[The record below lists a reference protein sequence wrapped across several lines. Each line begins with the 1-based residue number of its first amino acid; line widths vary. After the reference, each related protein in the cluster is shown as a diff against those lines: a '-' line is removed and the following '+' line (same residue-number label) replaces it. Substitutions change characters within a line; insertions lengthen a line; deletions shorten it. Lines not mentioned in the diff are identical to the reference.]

1 MSQKIANFGEEFICI
16 MERSDINNIMTT
28 THDSCN
34 ILADLLVA
42 YGVKYAIISPGSRNA
57 PITFALSSRDEIK
70 KYVIVDERSAAFAAL
85 GMAQHSNFP
94 VALVCTSGSA
104 VLNYAPAIAE
114 AYYQQLPIIIISA
127 DRPHE
132 WIDQNDSQTI
142 RQSHVLSNIVKNSYN
157 IASNNYDEKSRWY
170 NNRIIND
177 ALYSAISLPYGPVHL
192 NIELDEPLYNR
203 KPFELSSAKLV
214 KRVKTDI
221 NTGFIDE
228 MADKVNSCSKV
239 LVFASMHKASKE
251 LSDSLNAISNG
262 NIVVLSEITSNCH
275 GKNIIYNIDRIFSD
289 MTDDDWL
296 RLKPELLITFG
307 GAPVSRLAKT
317 FLRKCNGITH
327 WRIGSEKHLI
337 DTFKNITESVEI
349 TPSIFFEYIK
359 LHLNCAGQYNNLWRE
374 FINQTNISHSS
385 YVKNAPWSDLKA
397 MDIIMNSI
405 PSNGVNLQL
414 SNGSSIRYA
423 DITAMPN
430 EFIGTIHCNRGVS
443 GIDGSTSTT
452 LGASLVCEDATTLLI
467 TGDMSF
473 GYDLSGLASQ
483 YNSSKLKIIVLRN
496 GGGSIFRFIN
506 GPTELPEFEKYFEV
520 KQDIPVNKY
529 AAAFGF
535 DYFEAN
541 NEIMLKEQLVL
552 LFDNQ
557 APSILAVNTDNI
569 VSASVLKGY
578 YNKNN
583 NK

>member
-1 MSQKIANFGEEFICI
+1 
-16 MERSDINNIMTT
+16 
-28 THDSCN
+28 
-34 ILADLLVA
+34 
-42 YGVKYAIISPGSRNA
+42 
-57 PITFALSSRDEIK
+57 
-70 KYVIVDERSAAFAAL
+70 
-85 GMAQHSNFP
+85 
-94 VALVCTSGSA
+94 
-104 VLNYAPAIAE
+104 
-114 AYYQQLPIIIISA
+114 
-127 DRPHE
+127 
-132 WIDQNDSQTI
+132 
-142 RQSHVLSNIVKNSYN
+142 
-157 IASNNYDEKSRWY
+157 
-170 NNRIIND
+170 
-177 ALYSAISLPYGPVHL
+177 
-192 NIELDEPLYNR
+192 
-203 KPFELSSAKLV
+203 
-214 KRVKTDI
+214 
-221 NTGFIDE
+221 
-228 MADKVNSCSKV
+228 
-239 LVFASMHKASKE
+239 
-251 LSDSLNAISNG
+251 
-262 NIVVLSEITSNCH
+262 
-275 GKNIIYNIDRIFSD
+275 
-289 MTDDDWL
+289 MTDDDWP

-397 MDIIMNSI
+397 MDIITNSI

-552 LFDNQ
+552 LFDNR